1 MSNIIG
7 DGRHN
12 ASIFIVRSTDVRYDA
27 YTIFIGSSWDLHVTF
42 RQPSDEFYLIAIEE
56 WSNNR
61 IIDIELF
68 FITPIMLS
76 SILGDA
82 VDLYD
87 PLLL

>member
-1 MSNIIG
+1 M
-7 DGRHN
+7 
-12 ASIFIVRSTDVRYDA
+12 
-27 YTIFIGSSWDLHVTF
+27 GSPCDL
-42 RQPSDEFYLIAIEE
+42 RQPQDEFYLIAIEE

-76 SILGDA
+76 SIFGDA

>member
-1 MSNIIG
+1 M
-7 DGRHN
+7 
-12 ASIFIVRSTDVRYDA
+12 RSLLGFHG
-27 YTIFIGSSWDLHVTF
+27 IF
-42 RQPSDEFYLIAIEE
+42 RQPQDEFYLIAIEE

>member
-1 MSNIIG
+1 MF
-7 DGRHN
+7 DTTLT
-12 ASIFIVRSTDVRYDA
+12 RSLWGLYWV
-27 YTIFIGSSWDLHVTF
+27 FMGSPCDL
-42 RQPSDEFYLIAIEE
+42 RQPPDEFYLIAIEE

-76 SILGDA
+76 SILGDT